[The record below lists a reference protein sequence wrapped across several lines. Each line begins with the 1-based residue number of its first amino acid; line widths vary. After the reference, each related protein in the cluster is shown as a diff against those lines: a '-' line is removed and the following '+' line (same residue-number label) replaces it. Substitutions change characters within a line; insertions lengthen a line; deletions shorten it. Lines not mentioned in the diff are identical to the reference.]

1 MKFNEVTKGWQSMA
15 RIFLKISLLVVV
27 AMMFTLIS
35 HAQDKKAMH
44 APDTLPG
51 VEPEMLSAE
60 YWISLQDDA
69 DTVIMTA
76 DEIAAFNV
84 NVRNKQ
90 VTFTDYY
97 GKDDPLKGNFT
108 SASGN
113 GLIMNLL
120 EPLGLPETVSGGEV
134 RDRLRMNNELLYT
147 PRPLY
152 GSSDFYDNRNAIYD
166 KKMKDDVAVKMNAD
180 AVPSTV
186 KRRYGIVVNHALVR
200 QYPTPVPAYSDLN
213 GRLDRFQLTDLCIGN
228 PVAVLHTSLDGDYL
242 FVECPL
248 ARGWIA
254 ATDIA
259 IADRAAILELV
270 DDTSFLMAANDR
282 VPVYGDPG
290 YKHFVRYFYFSST
303 LPLVSGGSNGY
314 TVKMPYRKQNG
325 SLGVTTGYVKP
336 GADVHTGYMPY
347 TKSNVLKQ
355 IFKLMGTPYG
365 WHGQDNKRDCA
376 STMRVLLRCFGIKVG
391 KYPAF
396 ILSASDNQYR
406 MNPNLSA
413 EEKTAETAKLE
424 PVITMVG
431 NSGHIAL
438 LLGKAR
444 NGKLYYIH
452 QAGWGYR
459 DEDGIQRIVGRVVVN
474 CTEHR
479 FYSINSPNVF
489 TTMRP

>member
-1 MKFNEVTKGWQSMA
+1 MA
-15 RIFLKISLLVVV
+15 RIVRTILIVIVLT
-27 AMMFTLIS
+27 MIFTLFS
-35 HAQDKKAMH
+35 SAQEKKAMH

-51 VEPEMLSAE
+51 VETEMLNAE
-60 YWISLQDDA
+60 YWISLQNDA
-69 DTVIMTA
+69 DTVIMSA
-76 DEIAAFNV
+76 DEIASFNEE
-84 NVRNKQ
+84 VRNKQ

-97 GKDDPLKGNFT
+97 GKEDPLKANYI
-108 SASGN
+108 SSSNN
-113 GLIMNLL
+113 GLVMNLID
-120 EPLGLPETVSGGEV
+120 PLDLPEAVSGEEV
-134 RDRLRMNNELLYT
+134 RARLGKNSELLYS

-166 KKMKDDVAVKMNAD
+166 KKMKDELVAKMNTD
-180 AVPSTV
+180 TVPSTI

-200 QYPTPVPAYSDLN
+200 QYPTSVPGYSDLK

-228 PVAVLHTSLDGDYL
+228 PVAVLHESLEGDYL

-259 IADRAAILELV
+259 FADRTAIRELV
-270 DDTSFLMAANDR
+270 DDNSFLMAASDR
-282 VPVYGDPG
+282 VPVYGDPE
-290 YKHFVRYFYFSST
+290 YNNFVRFFYFSAT
-303 LPLVSGGSNGY
+303 LPLVSGDADGY
-314 TVKMPYRKQNG
+314 TVKMPYRRQNG
-325 SLGVTTGYVKP
+325 SLGVTTGYIKP
-336 GADVHTGYMPY
+336 DADVQTGYLAY

-355 IFKLMGTPYG
+355 IFKLLGTHYG

-376 STMRVLLRCFGIKVG
+376 GAMRVLLRCFGIQVG

-396 ILSASDNQYR
+396 ILNASDNQYR
-406 MNPNLSA
+406 MNPDISA
-413 EEKTAETAKLE
+413 DEKTAEAAKLE

-459 DEDGIQRIVGRVVVN
+459 DEDGTQRIVGRVVVN

-489 TTMRP
+489 TTIRP